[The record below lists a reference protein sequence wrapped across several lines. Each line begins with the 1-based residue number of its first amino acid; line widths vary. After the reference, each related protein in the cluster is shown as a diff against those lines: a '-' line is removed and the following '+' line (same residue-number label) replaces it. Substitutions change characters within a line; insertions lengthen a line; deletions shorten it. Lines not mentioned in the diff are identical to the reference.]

1 MHQGSCLCGNVRYV
15 IRGELGGAVFCH
27 CSRCRKANGS
37 AFATNAPVDEAAFE
51 VISEA
56 DSLKSF
62 STPEGVHRL
71 FCGNCGSPIASK
83 RDSMPGVLRLRIGTL
98 DTPVGAAR
106 PSAHIFAASK
116 ADWYEIHDALPQFAE
131 RPTN

>member
-15 IRGELGGAVFCH
+15 IRGELGSAVFCH
-27 CSRCRKANGS
+27 CSRCRKASGS
-37 AFATNAPVDEAAFE
+37 AFASNAPVDEAVFE
-51 VISEA
+51 IIGDG

-62 STPEGVHRL
+62 STQEGVHRL

-83 RDSMPGVLRLRIGTL
+83 RDNMPGMLRLRLGSL
-98 DTPVGAAR
+98 DTPAGSAR
-106 PSAHIFAASK
+106 PSAHIFTASK
-116 ADWYEIHDALPQFAE
+116 ADWYEIDDALPQYAE